1 MSKDNAAG
9 VSRSESDNFTT
20 QPPQQN
26 DARTKKPT
34 AKHRLI
40 ETALVQRID
49 RKRKIASASCGVNQ
63 YKKQAI
69 YRVVFESE
77 LEITSLRQVAS
88 IFEVPERKILAAL
101 REEQRARLLSTPPP
115 PGRGGIV
122 VPLRKAA

>member
-1 MSKDNAAG
+1 MSKDASAG
-9 VSRSESDNFTT
+9 AISPAPVKPTG
-20 QPPQQN
+20 QPPRLN
-26 DARTKKPT
+26 NARTKEPT
-34 AKHRLI
+34 AKHRLN

-49 RKRKIASASCGVNQ
+49 RKRKMASASCGVNQ

-88 IFEVPERKILAAL
+88 IFEVPERKVLAAL
-101 REEQRARLLSTPPP
+101 REEQRARLLNTPPP

-122 VPLRKAA
+122 VPLKRAA